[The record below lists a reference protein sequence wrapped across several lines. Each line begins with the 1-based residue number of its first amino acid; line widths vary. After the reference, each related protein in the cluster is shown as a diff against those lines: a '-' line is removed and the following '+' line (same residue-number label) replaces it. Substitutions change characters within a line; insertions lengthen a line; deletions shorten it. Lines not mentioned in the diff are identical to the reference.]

1 MSVINSYTE
10 LGPYID
16 GILGANGDLPVGP
29 PHKQFWDTM
38 SYDDFVNGNVPG
50 VLDPTTNQPMK
61 ILVIGNSKAS
71 NLILALQ
78 GAPGTVFD
86 PKNPNHNPKQI
97 GPMPNGGTLF
107 TPAQIQPIADWIDAN
122 CPK

>member
-1 MSVINSYTE
+1 MPVINSYAE
-10 LGPYID
+10 LGQYID
-16 GILGANGDLPVGP
+16 GILSANGDLPVGP

-38 SYDDFVNGNVPG
+38 TYDDFTNGNVPG
-50 VLDPTTNQPMK
+50 VVDPTTKLPMK

-86 PKNPNHNPKQI
+86 PANPKDI

-107 TPAQIQPIADWIDAN
+107 TSAQIQPIADWIDAK

>member
-1 MSVINSYTE
+1 MPVITSYAQ

-29 PHKQFWDTM
+29 PHHQFWGTL
-38 SYDDFVNGNVPG
+38 SYDEFINGNVPG
-50 VLDPTTNQPMK
+50 VNPPMK
-61 ILVIGNSKAS
+61 ILVVGNSNAS
-71 NLILALQ
+71 NLILALR

-86 PKNPNHNPKQI
+86 PANPNDI

-107 TPAQIQPIADWIDAN
+107 TSDQIKPIADWIDAG
-122 CPK
+122 CPR